1 MSPHTAIVV
10 SDASVKNDIA
20 TLVSHIHIRDNSLI
34 KTVHHVAY
42 VTSTKAELF
51 TIRYGLSQACNKE
64 NISKIIVITN
74 SIYVAKK
81 IFDTKLHPY
90 QIHMIAILNELQQFF
105 TTCQGNHIK
114 FWECPSQLKWNLHKS
129 TNKDSKAFKPI
140 PVLLSKI
147 SWDFCKKVDSNNY
160 INLWKITF
168 QASDGKG
175 KQFYDL
181 IDDNL
186 EIIKPSYTKGGPW
199 LQSFGHSN
207 SLCTK
212 ATRAITNHVP
222 IGEYHLRFFPK
233 EDFKCPCRY
242 YPIKT
247 RRHILYKCTR
257 HNGYWNTRRNTLSH
271 FIMFLSAN
279 PEAFAFTDNVS
290 SVVPS

>member
-147 SWDFCKKVDSNNY
+147 SWDFCKKVNSDNY
-160 INLWKITF
+160 INLWKMTF
-168 QASDGKG
+168 QASDRKR
-175 KQFYDL
+175 Q
-181 IDDNL
+181 
-186 EIIKPSYTKGGPW
+186 T
-199 LQSFGHSN
+199 
-207 SLCTK
+207 
-212 ATRAITNHVP
+212 
-222 IGEYHLRFFPK
+222 
-233 EDFKCPCRY
+233 
-242 YPIKT
+242 
-247 RRHILYKCTR
+247 IL
-257 HNGYWNTRRNTLSH
+257 
-271 FIMFLSAN
+271 
-279 PEAFAFTDNVS
+279 
-290 SVVPS
+290 